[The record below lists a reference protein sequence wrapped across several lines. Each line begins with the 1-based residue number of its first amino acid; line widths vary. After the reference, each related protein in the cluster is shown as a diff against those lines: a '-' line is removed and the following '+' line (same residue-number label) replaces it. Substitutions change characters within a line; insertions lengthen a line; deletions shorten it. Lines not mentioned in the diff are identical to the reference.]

1 MPFVKGQPRPPGSGR
16 KKGTPN
22 RATLLR
28 PLIERIAAGEVGDPV
43 RVLNEIM
50 EGPRTPLP
58 LRLRAAEIL
67 CEYAYPRLRTVE
79 VSGPGGAPLLS
90 PASAADLKA
99 ALQRALAEVAR
110 ERAALRGSSPGVV
123 VEGVVEPRPLPTSLE
138 AADAPAATADATD
151 AAATAAATTAA
162 AAAVAAVEL
171 ELEEAEAEPEEVFGP
186 TER

>member
-22 RATLLR
+22 RSTILR
-28 PLIERIAAGEVGDPV
+28 PLIERIATGEVADPV
-43 RVLNEIM
+43 RTLNEIM

-79 VSGPGGAPLLS
+79 VSGPGGAPLVS
-90 PASAADLKA
+90 PASAADLKE
-99 ALQRALAEVAR
+99 ALKRALADVAR
-110 ERAALRGSSPGVV
+110 ERAALGAHPPGVV
-123 VEGVVEPRPLPTSLE
+123 VEGVVEPRPLPAQLQAT
-138 AADAPAATADATD
+138 DAPAATAATTD
-151 AAATAAATTAA
+151 AAAAAVVTTAT

-171 ELEEAEAEPEEVFGP
+171 ELEEVEPEEVFAP
-186 TER
+186 DDR

>member
-22 RATLLR
+22 RSTILR

-43 RVLNEIM
+43 RTLNEIM

-90 PASAADLKA
+90 PASAADLKEA
-99 ALQRALAEVAR
+99 IRRALAEVAR
-110 ERAALRGSSPGVV
+110 ERAALGASPPGVV
-123 VEGVVEPRPLPTSLE
+123 VEGVVEPRPLPTPLQ
-138 AADAPAATADATD
+138 AADAPAATADA
-151 AAATAAATTAA
+151 AATAAATTATA
-162 AAAVAAVEL
+162 VAVAAVEM
-171 ELEEAEAEPEEVFGP
+171 ELEEVEPEEVFAP
-186 TER
+186 DDR